1 MMESLRNFLSGPRL
15 IIVVLVCAL
24 PFVFLGTSSLTSVF
38 GGSFGTINGED
49 VTETDLQ
56 LASNTAV
63 QRFKSIY
70 GEEFDFDMLDDDLRI
85 ESIKQELIV
94 QKVLQSGARSL
105 GLINNN
111 TTDEAKKSIIR
122 NPQFQINGIFDE
134 NVYEAQVNSNGYT
147 KEGYIEL
154 MTNLLAS
161 ELYRSSLTG
170 LNFATDYEIFEL
182 TKLLEKSSDIEFT
195 KLSYSG
201 LKNEIVNTSDEL
213 IEFYDNNQIL
223 FFSNEERSFNYIV
236 LNQDSYKDDVVVPE
250 SYIEDAYEE
259 YLDNFSDSAQVR
271 FSHIMVEKS
280 NYETRDLAFDV
291 ISKAENLINSGAD
304 FSEVVS
310 DLSEDIITKDIG
322 GDLEYFDSEIFP
334 EEFGLA
340 IASLGLNETS
350 GVIELDETFH
360 ILKVT
365 ELNVQEP
372 LAESQIKDE
381 LINELVE
388 TESYALMNDDF
399 DILDEMIAEG
409 SSIEQIAE
417 YISKTLE
424 TSELYTQE
432 NYSFDLNSP
441 EIRNYLFSP
450 DSKLNTPYAIEL
462 DDMVIVMSLNNIIQ
476 PALMN
481 YEEVADKV
489 GELLAESK
497 AAEKLNLL
505 EMELNSIADSQDK
518 QSFIDA
524 YNFVTTDAFVDVKR
538 YSSLLPQEVL
548 SAVFNAKAGE
558 VLNVNA
564 QNGDKYFVDI
574 IAFKQPNESE
584 INEIIEEYKSFAEE
598 RSASKMSEVI
608 NEDVFESARVNL
620 NNLIF

>member
-1 MMESLRNFLSGPRL
+1 MESLRNFLSGPRL

-70 GEEFDFDMLDDDLRI
+70 GEEFDFDMLDDDLRM

-111 TTDEAKKSIIR
+111 TIDEAKKSIIR

-195 KLSYSG
+195 KLSYNG

-213 IEFYDNNQIL
+213 MEFYDSNQIL
-223 FFSNEERSFNYIV
+223 FFSSEERSFKYI
-236 LNQDSYKDDVVVPE
+236 LLSQDSYKDDVVVPE
-250 SYIEDAYEE
+250 SYIEDAYKE
-259 YLDNFSDSAQVR
+259 YLDNFSNSTQVR
-271 FSHIMVEKS
+271 FSHIMIEKS
-280 NYETRDLAFDV
+280 NYESRDLAFDV
-291 ISKAENLINSGAD
+291 ITKAENLINSGLD
-304 FSEVVS
+304 FSKVVS
-310 DLSEDIITKDIG
+310 DFSEDIITKDIG

-340 IASLGLNETS
+340 IANLGLNETS

-372 LAESQIKDE
+372 LAESQVKNE

-399 DILDEMIAEG
+399 DLIDEMIAEG

-424 TSELYTQE
+424 ESDLYTQE
-432 NYSFDLNSP
+432 NFSFNIKNS

-450 DSKLNTPYAIEL
+450 DSKMAAPYAIEL
-462 DDMVIVMSLNNIIQ
+462 DDMVIVMSLNNLIE
-476 PALMN
+476 PALMS

-497 AAEKLNLL
+497 ALEKLDLL
-505 EMELNSIADSQDK
+505 EEEFNSIADVQDK
-518 QSFIDA
+518 QSFIET
-524 YNFVTTDAFVDVKR
+524 YNFVTTDKFVDVKR

-558 VLNVNA
+558 VLKVNA

-574 IAFKQPNESE
+574 VAFKQPNESE

>member
-1 MMESLRNFLSGPRL
+1 MESLRNFLSGPRL

-70 GEEFDFDMLDDDLRI
+70 GEEFDFDMLDDDLRM

-111 TTDEAKKSIIR
+111 TVDEAKKSIIR

-195 KLSYSG
+195 KLSYNG

-213 IEFYDNNQIL
+213 MEFYDSNQIL
-223 FFSNEERSFNYIV
+223 FFSSEERSFKYI
-236 LNQDSYKDDVVVPE
+236 LLSQDSYKDDVVVPE
-250 SYIEDAYEE
+250 SYIEDAYKE
-259 YLDNFSDSAQVR
+259 YLDNFSNSAQVR
-271 FSHIMVEKS
+271 FSHIMIEKS
-280 NYETRDLAFDV
+280 NYESRDLAFDV
-291 ISKAENLINSGAD
+291 ITKAEDLINSGLD
-304 FSEVVS
+304 FSKVVS
-310 DLSEDIITKDIG
+310 DFSEDIITKDIG

-340 IASLGLNETS
+340 IANLGLNETS

-372 LAESQIKDE
+372 LAESQVKNE

-399 DILDEMIAEG
+399 DLIDEMIAEG

-424 TSELYTQE
+424 ESDLYTQE
-432 NYSFDLNSP
+432 NFSFNIKNS

-450 DSKLNTPYAIEL
+450 DSKMAAPYAIEL
-462 DDMVIVMSLNNIIQ
+462 DDMVIVMSLNNLIE
-476 PALMN
+476 PALMS

-497 AAEKLNLL
+497 ALEKLDLL
-505 EMELNSIADSQDK
+505 EEEFNSIADVQDK
-518 QSFIDA
+518 QSFIET
-524 YNFVTTDAFVDVKR
+524 YNFVTTDKFVDVKR

-548 SAVFNAKAGE
+548 SAVFNTKAGE
-558 VLNVNA
+558 VLKVNA

-574 IAFKQPNESE
+574 VAFKQPNESE

>member
-1 MMESLRNFLSGPRL
+1 MESLRNFLSGPRL

-70 GEEFDFDMLDDDLRI
+70 GEEFDFDMLDDDLRM

-111 TTDEAKKSIIR
+111 TVDEAKKSIIR

-195 KLSYSG
+195 KLSYNG

-213 IEFYDNNQIL
+213 MEFYDSNQIL
-223 FFSNEERSFNYIV
+223 FFSSEERSFKYI
-236 LNQDSYKDDVVVPE
+236 LLSQDSYKDDVVVPE
-250 SYIEDAYEE
+250 SYIEDAYKE
-259 YLDNFSDSAQVR
+259 YLDNFSNSTQVR
-271 FSHIMVEKS
+271 FSHIMIEKS
-280 NYETRDLAFDV
+280 NYESRDLAFDV
-291 ISKAENLINSGAD
+291 ITKAENLINSGLD
-304 FSEVVS
+304 FSKVVS
-310 DLSEDIITKDIG
+310 DFSEDIITKDIG

-340 IASLGLNETS
+340 IANLGLNETS

-365 ELNVQEP
+365 ELNVLEP
-372 LAESQIKDE
+372 LAESQVKNE

-399 DILDEMIAEG
+399 DLIDEMIAEG

-424 TSELYTQE
+424 ESDLYTQE
-432 NYSFDLNSP
+432 NFSFNIKNS

-450 DSKLNTPYAIEL
+450 DSKMAAPYAIEL
-462 DDMVIVMSLNNIIQ
+462 DDMVIVMSLNNLIE
-476 PALMN
+476 PALMS

-497 AAEKLNLL
+497 ALEKLDLL
-505 EMELNSIADSQDK
+505 EEEFNSIADVQDK
-518 QSFIDA
+518 QSFIET
-524 YNFVTTDAFVDVKR
+524 YNFVTTDTFVDVKR

-558 VLNVNA
+558 VLKVNA

-574 IAFKQPNESE
+574 VAFKQPNESE

>member
-1 MMESLRNFLSGPRL
+1 MESLRNFLSGPRL

-70 GEEFDFDMLDDDLRI
+70 GEEFDFDMLDDDLRM

-111 TTDEAKKSIIR
+111 TVDEAKKSIIR

-195 KLSYSG
+195 KLSYNG

-213 IEFYDNNQIL
+213 MEFYDNNQIL
-223 FFSNEERSFNYIV
+223 FFSSEERSFKYI
-236 LNQDSYKDDVVVPE
+236 LLSQDLYKDDVVVPE
-250 SYIEDAYEE
+250 SYIEDAYKE
-259 YLDNFSDSAQVR
+259 YLDNFSNSAQVR
-271 FSHIMVEKS
+271 FSHIMIEKS
-280 NYETRDLAFDV
+280 NYESRDLAFDV
-291 ISKAENLINSGAD
+291 ITKAEDLINSGLD
-304 FSEVVS
+304 FSKVVS
-310 DLSEDIITKDIG
+310 DFSEDIITKDIG

-340 IASLGLNETS
+340 IANLGLNETS

-372 LAESQIKDE
+372 LAESQVKNE

-399 DILDEMIAEG
+399 DLIDEMIAEG

-424 TSELYTQE
+424 ESDLYTQE
-432 NYSFDLNSP
+432 NFSFDIKNS

-450 DSKLNTPYAIEL
+450 DSKMAAPYAIEL
-462 DDMVIVMSLNNIIQ
+462 DDMVIVMSLNNLIE
-476 PALMN
+476 PALMS
-481 YEEVADKV
+481 YQEVADKV

-497 AAEKLNLL
+497 AVDKLDLL
-505 EMELNSIADSQDK
+505 EEEFNSIADVQDK
-518 QSFIDA
+518 QSFIET
-524 YNFVTTDAFVDVKR
+524 YNFVTTDTFVDVKR

-558 VLNVNA
+558 VLKVNA

-574 IAFKQPNESE
+574 VAFKQPNESE
-584 INEIIEEYKSFAEE
+584 INEIIEEYKSFAQE

>member
-70 GEEFDFDMLDDDLRI
+70 GEEFDFDMLDDDLRM

-154 MTNLLAS
+154 TTNLLAS

-170 LNFATDYEIFEL
+170 LNFATDYEVFEL

-213 IEFYDNNQIL
+213 IEFYNNNQIL

-250 SYIEDAYEE
+250 SYIEDAYKE
-259 YLDNFSDSAQVR
+259 YLENFSDSAQVR

-291 ISKAENLINSGAD
+291 INKAEDLINSGAD
-304 FSEVVS
+304 FSEIVS

-350 GVIELDETFH
+350 DVIELDETFH

-399 DILDEMIAEG
+399 DILDDMIAEG

-424 TSELYTQE
+424 ESELYTQE
-432 NYSFDLNSP
+432 NYSFDINNS

-450 DSKLNTPYAIEL
+450 DSKLNVPYAIEL
-462 DDMVIVMSLNNIIQ
+462 DDMVIVMSLNNLIE
-476 PALMN
+476 PALMK
-481 YEEVADKV
+481 YEEVADNV

-505 EMELNSIADSQDK
+505 EEELNSIADAKDK
-518 QSFIDA
+518 QSFIEA
-524 YNFVTTDAFVDVKR
+524 YNFVTTDTFVDVKR

-548 SAVFNAKAGE
+548 SAVFNSKAGE
-558 VLNVNA
+558 VLKINA

-574 IAFKQPNESE
+574 FAFKQPNESE

>member
-1 MMESLRNFLSGPRL
+1 MESLRNFLSGPRL

-70 GEEFDFDMLDDDLRI
+70 GEEFDFDMLDDDLRM

-111 TTDEAKKSIIR
+111 TVDEAKKSIIR

-195 KLSYSG
+195 KLSYNG

-213 IEFYDNNQIL
+213 MEFYDSNQIL
-223 FFSNEERSFNYIV
+223 FFSSEERSFKYI
-236 LNQDSYKDDVVVPE
+236 LLSQDSYKDDVVVPE
-250 SYIEDAYEE
+250 SYIEDAYNE
-259 YLDNFSDSAQVR
+259 YLDNFSNSTQVR
-271 FSHIMVEKS
+271 FSHIMIEKS
-280 NYETRDLAFDV
+280 NYESRDLAFDV
-291 ISKAENLINSGAD
+291 ITKAENLINSGLD
-304 FSEVVS
+304 FSKVVS
-310 DLSEDIITKDIG
+310 DFSEDIITKDIG

-340 IASLGLNETS
+340 IANLGLNETS

-372 LAESQIKDE
+372 LAESQVKNE

-399 DILDEMIAEG
+399 DLIDEMIAEG

-424 TSELYTQE
+424 ESDLYTQE
-432 NYSFDLNSP
+432 NFSFNIKNS

-450 DSKLNTPYAIEL
+450 DSKMAAPYAIEL
-462 DDMVIVMSLNNIIQ
+462 DDMVIVMSLNNLIE
-476 PALMN
+476 PALMS

-497 AAEKLNLL
+497 ALEKLDLL
-505 EMELNSIADSQDK
+505 EEEFNSIADVQDK
-518 QSFIDA
+518 QSFIET
-524 YNFVTTDAFVDVKR
+524 YNFVTTDIFVDVKR

-558 VLNVNA
+558 VLKVNA

-574 IAFKQPNESE
+574 VAFKQPNESE

>member
-1 MMESLRNFLSGPRL
+1 MESLRNFLSGPRL

-70 GEEFDFDMLDDDLRI
+70 GEEFDFDMLDDDLRM

-170 LNFATDYEIFEL
+170 LNFATDYEVFEL

-213 IEFYDNNQIL
+213 IEFYNNNQIL

-250 SYIEDAYEE
+250 SYIEDAYKE
-259 YLDNFSDSAQVR
+259 YLENFSDSAQVR
-271 FSHIMVEKS
+271 FSHIMIEKS

-291 ISKAENLINSGAD
+291 IIKAEDLINSGVD

-310 DLSEDIITKDIG
+310 GLSEDIITKDIG

-350 GVIELDETFH
+350 DVIELDETFH

-424 TSELYTQE
+424 ESGLYTQE
-432 NYSFDLNSP
+432 NYSFDINNS

-450 DSKLNTPYAIEL
+450 DSKLDTPYAIEM
-462 DDMVIVMSLNNIIQ
+462 DDMVIVMSLNNVIE

-481 YEEVADKV
+481 YEEVADNV

-505 EMELNSIADSQDK
+505 EEELNSIADAQDK
-518 QSFIDA
+518 KSFIEA
-524 YNFVTTDAFVDVKR
+524 YNFVTTDTFVDVKR

-558 VLNVNA
+558 VLKINA
-564 QNGDKYFVDI
+564 QNGDKYFVNI
-574 IAFKQPNESE
+574 FAFKKPSESE
-584 INEIIEEYKSFAEE
+584 INNIIEEYKSFAEE
-598 RSASKMSEVI
+598 RSASKMSELI

>member
-1 MMESLRNFLSGPRL
+1 MESLRNFLSGPRL

-70 GEEFDFDMLDDDLRI
+70 GEEFDFDMLDDDLRM

-111 TTDEAKKSIIR
+111 TVDEAKKSIIR

-195 KLSYSG
+195 KLSYNG

-213 IEFYDNNQIL
+213 MEFYDSNQIL
-223 FFSNEERSFNYIV
+223 FFSSEERSFKYI
-236 LNQDSYKDDVVVPE
+236 LLSQDSYKDDVVVPE
-250 SYIEDAYEE
+250 SYIEDAYKE
-259 YLDNFSDSAQVR
+259 YLDNFSNSAQVR
-271 FSHIMVEKS
+271 FSHIMIEKS
-280 NYETRDLAFDV
+280 NYESRDLAFDV
-291 ISKAENLINSGAD
+291 ITKAEDLINSGLD
-304 FSEVVS
+304 FSKVVS
-310 DLSEDIITKDIG
+310 DFSEDIITKDIG

-340 IASLGLNETS
+340 IANLGLNETS

-372 LAESQIKDE
+372 LAESQVKNE

-399 DILDEMIAEG
+399 DLIDEMIAEG

-424 TSELYTQE
+424 ESDLYTQE
-432 NYSFDLNSP
+432 NFSFNIKNS

-450 DSKLNTPYAIEL
+450 DSKMAAPYAIEL
-462 DDMVIVMSLNNIIQ
+462 DDMVIVMSLNNLIE
-476 PALMN
+476 PALMS

-497 AAEKLNLL
+497 ALEKLDLL
-505 EMELNSIADSQDK
+505 EEEFNSIADVQDK
-518 QSFIDA
+518 QSFIET
-524 YNFVTTDAFVDVKR
+524 YNFVTTDKFVDVKR

-558 VLNVNA
+558 VLKVNA

-574 IAFKQPNESE
+574 VAFKQPNESE

>member
-1 MMESLRNFLSGPRL
+1 MESLRNFLTGPRL
-15 IIVVLVCAL
+15 IIVVLVCAV

-250 SYIEDAYEE
+250 SYIADAYKE
-259 YLDNFSDSAQVR
+259 YLDNFSNSAQVR
-271 FSHIMVEKS
+271 FSHIMIEKS

-291 ISKAENLINSGAD
+291 ITKAEDLINSGVD
-304 FSEVVS
+304 FSEVAS

-417 YISKTLE
+417 YISKNLE

-432 NYSFDLNSP
+432 NYSFDLNNS

-450 DSKLNTPYAIEL
+450 DSKLDVPYAIEL
-462 DDMVIVMSLNNIIQ
+462 DDMVIVMSLNNVIV

-481 YEEVADKV
+481 YEEVADNV

-505 EMELNSIADSQDK
+505 EEEFNSIEDSQDK
-518 QSFIDA
+518 QSFIEA

-558 VLNVNA
+558 VLKINA

-574 IAFKQPNESE
+574 VAFKQPNESE

>member
-1 MMESLRNFLSGPRL
+1 M
-15 IIVVLVCAL
+15 
-24 PFVFLGTSSLTSVF
+24 
-38 GGSFGTINGED
+38 GTINGED
-49 VTETDLQ
+49 VSETDLQ

-70 GEEFDFDMLDDDLRI
+70 GEEFDFDMLDDDLRM

-236 LNQDSYKDDVVVPE
+236 LSQDSYKDDVVVPE
-250 SYIEDAYEE
+250 SYIEDAYKE
-259 YLDNFSDSAQVR
+259 YLDNFSNSAQVR
-271 FSHIMVEKS
+271 FSHIMIEKS

-291 ISKAENLINSGAD
+291 ITKAEDLINSGVD

-350 GVIELDETFH
+350 DVIELDETFH

-424 TSELYTQE
+424 ESELYTQE
-432 NYSFDLNSP
+432 NYSFDINNS

-450 DSKLNTPYAIEL
+450 DSKLNVPYAIEL
-462 DDMVIVMSLNNIIQ
+462 DDMVIVMSLNNLIE

-481 YEEVADKV
+481 YEEVADNV

-497 AAEKLNLL
+497 ALEKLNLL
-505 EMELNSIADSQDK
+505 EEELNSIADTQDK
-518 QSFIDA
+518 QSFIEA
-524 YNFVTTDAFVDVKR
+524 YNFVTTDTFVDVKR

-558 VLNVNA
+558 VLKVNA

-574 IAFKQPNESE
+574 IDFKQPNESE

>member
-1 MMESLRNFLSGPRL
+1 MESLRNFLSGPRL

-70 GEEFDFDMLDDDLRI
+70 GEEFDFDMLDDDLRM

-111 TTDEAKKSIIR
+111 TVDEAKKSIIR

-195 KLSYSG
+195 KLSYNG

-213 IEFYDNNQIL
+213 MEFYDNNQIL
-223 FFSNEERSFNYIV
+223 FFSSEERSFKYI
-236 LNQDSYKDDVVVPE
+236 LLSQDSYKDDVVVPE
-250 SYIEDAYEE
+250 SYIEDAYKE
-259 YLDNFSDSAQVR
+259 YLDNFSNSTQVR
-271 FSHIMVEKS
+271 FSHIMIEKN
-280 NYETRDLAFDV
+280 NYESRDIAFDV
-291 ISKAENLINSGAD
+291 ITKAEELINSGLD
-304 FSEVVS
+304 FSKVVS
-310 DLSEDIITKDIG
+310 DFSEDIITKDIG

-340 IASLGLNETS
+340 IANLGLNETS

-372 LAESQIKDE
+372 LAESQVKNE

-399 DILDEMIAEG
+399 DLIDEMIAEG

-424 TSELYTQE
+424 ESDLYTQE
-432 NYSFDLNSP
+432 NFSFDIKNS

-450 DSKLNTPYAIEL
+450 DSKMAAPYAIES
-462 DDMVIVMSLNNIIQ
+462 DDMVIVMSLNNLIE
-476 PALMN
+476 PALMS
-481 YEEVADKV
+481 YKEVADKV

-497 AAEKLNLL
+497 AVEKLDLL
-505 EMELNSIADSQDK
+505 EEEFNSIADVQDK
-518 QSFIDA
+518 QSFIET
-524 YNFVTTDAFVDVKR
+524 YNFVTTDTFVDVKR

-558 VLNVNA
+558 VLKVNA

-574 IAFKQPNESE
+574 VAFKQPNESE

>member
-1 MMESLRNFLSGPRL
+1 MESLRNFLSGPRL

-70 GEEFDFDMLDDDLRI
+70 GEEFDFDMLDDDLRM

-236 LNQDSYKDDVVVPE
+236 LSQDSYKDDVVVPE

-259 YLDNFSDSAQVR
+259 YLDNFSNSTQVR
-271 FSHIMVEKS
+271 FSHIMVEKG
-280 NYETRDLAFDV
+280 NYETRDLAFEV
-291 ISKAENLINSGAD
+291 IIKAEDLINSGID

-350 GVIELDETFH
+350 DIIELDETFH

-372 LAESQIKDE
+372 LSEAQIKDE

-424 TSELYTQE
+424 ESELYTQE
-432 NYSFDLNSP
+432 NYSFDINNS

-450 DSKLNTPYAIEL
+450 DTKMNVPYAIEL
-462 DDMVIVMSLNNIIQ
+462 DDMVIVMSLNNLIE

-481 YEEVADKV
+481 YEKVADNV

-505 EMELNSIADSQDK
+505 EEELNSIADAQDK
-518 QSFIDA
+518 QSFIEA
-524 YNFVTTDAFVDVKR
+524 YNFVTTDTFVDVKR

-558 VLNVNA
+558 VLKINA

-574 IAFKQPNESE
+574 IAFKQPNESQ

>member
-1 MMESLRNFLSGPRL
+1 MESLRNFLTGPRL
-15 IIVVLVCAL
+15 IIVVLVCAI

-195 KLSYSG
+195 KLSYSL

-236 LNQDSYKDDVVVPE
+236 LSQDSYKDDVVVPE
-250 SYIEDAYEE
+250 SYIANAYKE
-259 YLDNFSDSAQVR
+259 YLDNFSNSAQVR
-271 FSHIMVEKS
+271 FSHIMIEKS
-280 NYETRDLAFDV
+280 NYESRDLAYDV
-291 ISKAENLINSGAD
+291 ITKAENLINSGAD
-304 FSEVVS
+304 FSEVAS

-322 GDLEYFDSEIFP
+322 GDLEYFDREIFP

-340 IASLGLNETS
+340 IASLGMNETS

-381 LINELVE
+381 LINELIE

-417 YISKTLE
+417 YISKNLE

-450 DSKLNTPYAIEL
+450 DSKLDVPYAIEL
-462 DDMVIVMSLNNIIQ
+462 DDMVIVMSLNNVIV

-481 YEEVADKV
+481 YEEVADNV

-505 EMELNSIADSQDK
+505 EEEFNSIEDSQDK
-518 QSFIDA
+518 QSFIEA

-558 VLNVNA
+558 ILKINA

-574 IAFKQPNESE
+574 VAFKQPNESE

>member
-1 MMESLRNFLSGPRL
+1 MESLRNFLSGPRL

-70 GEEFDFDMLDDDLRI
+70 GEEFDFDMLDDDLRM

-111 TTDEAKKSIIR
+111 TVDEAKKSIIR

-195 KLSYSG
+195 KLSYNG

-213 IEFYDNNQIL
+213 MEFYDSNQIL
-223 FFSNEERSFNYIV
+223 FFSSEERSFKYI
-236 LNQDSYKDDVVVPE
+236 LLSQDSYKDDVVVPE
-250 SYIEDAYEE
+250 SYIEDAYKE
-259 YLDNFSDSAQVR
+259 YLDNFSNSTQVR
-271 FSHIMVEKS
+271 FSHIMIEKS
-280 NYETRDLAFDV
+280 NYESRDLAFDV
-291 ISKAENLINSGAD
+291 ITKAENLINSGLD
-304 FSEVVS
+304 FSKVVS
-310 DLSEDIITKDIG
+310 DFSEDIITKDIG

-340 IASLGLNETS
+340 IANLGLNETS

-372 LAESQIKDE
+372 LAESQVKNE

-399 DILDEMIAEG
+399 DLIDEMIAEG

-424 TSELYTQE
+424 ESDLYTQE
-432 NYSFDLNSP
+432 NFSFNIKNS

-450 DSKLNTPYAIEL
+450 DSKMAAPYAIEL
-462 DDMVIVMSLNNIIQ
+462 DDMVIVMSLNNLIE
-476 PALMN
+476 PALMS

-497 AAEKLNLL
+497 ALEKLDLL
-505 EMELNSIADSQDK
+505 EEEFNSIADVQDK
-518 QSFIDA
+518 QGFVET
-524 YNFVTTDAFVDVKR
+524 YNFVTTDKFVDVKR

-558 VLNVNA
+558 VLKVNA

-574 IAFKQPNESE
+574 VAFKQPNESE

>member
-1 MMESLRNFLSGPRL
+1 MESLRNFLSGPRL

-70 GEEFDFDMLDDDLRI
+70 GEEFDFDMLDEDLRM

-195 KLSYSG
+195 KISYSG

-213 IEFYDNNQIL
+213 IEYYDNNQIL

-236 LNQDSYKDDVVVPE
+236 LSQDSYKEDVVVPE
-250 SYIEDAYEE
+250 SYIEDAYKE
-259 YLDNFSDSAQVR
+259 YLDNFSNSAQVR

-291 ISKAENLINSGAD
+291 ITKAEDLINSGVD

-334 EEFGLA
+334 EEFALA
-340 IASLGLNETS
+340 IASLDLNETS

-424 TSELYTQE
+424 ESEMYTQE
-432 NYSFDLNSP
+432 NYSFDINNS

-450 DSKLNTPYAIEL
+450 DSKMDVPYAIEL
-462 DDMVIVMSLNNIIQ
+462 DDMVIVMSLNNVIE

-481 YEEVADKV
+481 YEEVADNV

-497 AAEKLNLL
+497 AAEKINLL
-505 EMELNSIADSQDK
+505 EEELNSIADAQDK
-518 QSFIDA
+518 KSFVEA
-524 YNFVTTDAFVDVKR
+524 YNFVTTDTFIDVKR

-558 VLNVNA
+558 VLKINS

-574 IAFKQPNESE
+574 VAFKQPNETE

>member
-1 MMESLRNFLSGPRL
+1 MESLRNFLSGPRL

-70 GEEFDFDMLDDDLRI
+70 GEEFDFDMLDDDLRM

-195 KLSYSG
+195 KISYSG

-213 IEFYDNNQIL
+213 IEYYDNNQIL

-236 LNQDSYKDDVVVPE
+236 LSQDSYREDVVVPE
-250 SYIEDAYEE
+250 SYIEDAYKE
-259 YLDNFSDSAQVR
+259 YLDNFSNSAQVR

-291 ISKAENLINSGAD
+291 ITKAEDLIKSGVD

-340 IASLGLNETS
+340 IASLNLNETS

-424 TSELYTQE
+424 ESETYTQE
-432 NYSFDLNSP
+432 NYSFDINNS

-450 DSKLNTPYAIEL
+450 DSKMDVPYAIEL
-462 DDMVIVMSLNNIIQ
+462 DDMVIVMSLNNVIE

-481 YEEVADKV
+481 YEDVADNV

-505 EMELNSIADSQDK
+505 EEELNSIADTQDK
-518 QSFIDA
+518 QSFIEA
-524 YNFVTTDAFVDVKR
+524 YNFVTTDTFVDVKR

-558 VLNVNA
+558 VLKINA

-574 IAFKQPNESE
+574 VAFKQPNETE

>member
-1 MMESLRNFLSGPRL
+1 MESLRNFLSGPRL

-70 GEEFDFDMLDDDLRI
+70 GEEFDFDMLDDDLRM

-111 TTDEAKKSIIR
+111 TVDEAKKSIIR

-170 LNFATDYEIFEL
+170 LNFATDYETFEL

-195 KLSYSG
+195 KLSYNG

-213 IEFYDNNQIL
+213 MEFYDNNQIL
-223 FFSNEERSFNYIV
+223 FFSSEERSFKYI
-236 LNQDSYKDDVVVPE
+236 LLSQDSYKDDVVVPE
-250 SYIEDAYEE
+250 SYIEDAYKE
-259 YLDNFSDSAQVR
+259 YLDNFSNSAQVR
-271 FSHIMVEKS
+271 FSHIMIEKS
-280 NYETRDLAFDV
+280 NYESRDLAFDV
-291 ISKAENLINSGAD
+291 ITKAEDLINSGLD
-304 FSEVVS
+304 FSKVVS
-310 DLSEDIITKDIG
+310 DFSEDIITKDIG

-340 IASLGLNETS
+340 IANLGLNETS

-372 LAESQIKDE
+372 LAESQVKNE

-399 DILDEMIAEG
+399 DLIDEMIAEG

-424 TSELYTQE
+424 ESDLYTQE
-432 NYSFDLNSP
+432 NFSFDIKNS

-450 DSKLNTPYAIEL
+450 DSKMAAPYAIES
-462 DDMVIVMSLNNIIQ
+462 DDMVIVMSLNNLIE
-476 PALMN
+476 PALMS
-481 YEEVADKV
+481 YKEVADKV

-497 AAEKLNLL
+497 ALEKLDLL
-505 EMELNSIADSQDK
+505 EEEFNSIADVQDK
-518 QSFIDA
+518 QSFIET
-524 YNFVTTDAFVDVKR
+524 YNFVTTDKFVDVKR

-558 VLNVNA
+558 VLKVNA

-574 IAFKQPNESE
+574 VAFKQPNESE

>member
-1 MMESLRNFLSGPRL
+1 MESLRNFLSGPRL

-70 GEEFDFDMLDDDLRI
+70 GEEFDFDMLDDDLRM

-170 LNFATDYEIFEL
+170 LNFATDYEVFEL

-213 IEFYDNNQIL
+213 IEFYNNNQIL

-236 LNQDSYKDDVVVPE
+236 LSQDSYKDDVVVPE

-271 FSHIMVEKS
+271 FSHIMIEKS
-280 NYETRDLAFDV
+280 NYETRDLAFEV
-291 ISKAENLINSGAD
+291 IIKAEDLINSGVD

-334 EEFGLA
+334 EEFGSA

-350 GVIELDETFH
+350 NVIELDETFH

-372 LAESQIKDE
+372 LSESQIKDE
-381 LINELVE
+381 LIDELVE

-399 DILDEMIAEG
+399 DILDEMITEG

-424 TSELYTQE
+424 ESELYTQE
-432 NYSFDLNSP
+432 NYSFDINNS

-450 DSKLNTPYAIEL
+450 DSKLNVPYAIEM
-462 DDMVIVMSLNNIIQ
+462 DDMVIVMSLNNVIE

-481 YEEVADKV
+481 YEEVADNV

-497 AAEKLNLL
+497 AVEKINLL
-505 EMELNSIADSQDK
+505 EEELNSISDAQDK
-518 QSFIDA
+518 KSFIEA
-524 YNFVTTDAFVDVKR
+524 YNFVTTDTFVDVKR

-558 VLNVNA
+558 VLKINA

-574 IAFKQPNESE
+574 FAFKQPNESE

>member
-1 MMESLRNFLSGPRL
+1 
-15 IIVVLVCAL
+15 
-24 PFVFLGTSSLTSVF
+24 
-38 GGSFGTINGED
+38 
-49 VTETDLQ
+49 
-56 LASNTAV
+56 
-63 QRFKSIY
+63 
-70 GEEFDFDMLDDDLRI
+70 
-85 ESIKQELIV
+85 
-94 QKVLQSGARSL
+94 
-105 GLINNN
+105 
-111 TTDEAKKSIIR
+111 
-122 NPQFQINGIFDE
+122 
-134 NVYEAQVNSNGYT
+134 
-147 KEGYIEL
+147 

-170 LNFATDYEIFEL
+170 LNFATDYEVFEL

-213 IEFYDNNQIL
+213 IEFYNNNQIL

-250 SYIEDAYEE
+250 SYIEDAYKE
-259 YLDNFSDSAQVR
+259 YLENFSDSAQVR

-291 ISKAENLINSGAD
+291 INKADDLINSGVD

-310 DLSEDIITKDIG
+310 DLSEDIITKDVG

-340 IASLGLNETS
+340 IASLDLNETS
-350 GVIELDETFH
+350 DVIELDEAFH

-399 DILDEMIAEG
+399 DILDEMITEG

-417 YISKTLE
+417 YLSKTLE
-424 TSELYTQE
+424 ESELYTQE
-432 NYSFDLNSP
+432 NYSFDINNS

-450 DSKLNTPYAIEL
+450 DSKLNVPYAIEL
-462 DDMVIVMSLNNIIQ
+462 DDMVIVMSLNNLIE
-476 PALMN
+476 PTLMN
-481 YEEVADKV
+481 YEEVADNV

-505 EMELNSIADSQDK
+505 EEELNSIADAKDK
-518 QSFIDA
+518 QSFIEA
-524 YNFVTTDAFVDVKR
+524 YNFVTTDTFVDVKR

-558 VLNVNA
+558 VLKINA

-574 IAFKQPNESE
+574 VAFKQPNESE
-584 INEIIEEYKSFAEE
+584 INEIIEDYKSFAEE

>member
-1 MMESLRNFLSGPRL
+1 MESLRNFLTGPRL
-15 IIVVLVCAL
+15 IIVVLVCAV

-236 LNQDSYKDDVVVPE
+236 LSQDSYKNDVVVPE
-250 SYIEDAYEE
+250 SYIADAYKE
-259 YLDNFSDSAQVR
+259 YLDNFSNSAQVR
-271 FSHIMVEKS
+271 FSHIMVEKN

-291 ISKAENLINSGAD
+291 ITKAEDLINSGVD
-304 FSEVVS
+304 FSEVAS

-340 IASLGLNETS
+340 IASLGTNETS
-350 GVIELDETFH
+350 SVIELDETFH
-360 ILKVT
+360 IIKVT

-399 DILDEMIAEG
+399 DIVDEMIAEG

-417 YISKTLE
+417 YISKNLK

-432 NYSFDLNSP
+432 NYSFDLNNP

-450 DSKLNTPYAIEL
+450 DSKLDAPYAIEL
-462 DDMVIVMSLNNIIQ
+462 DDMVIVMSLNNVIV

-481 YEEVADKV
+481 YEEVADNV

-497 AAEKLNLL
+497 AVEKLNLL
-505 EMELNSIADSQDK
+505 EEEFNSIEDSQDK
-518 QSFIDA
+518 QSFIEA
-524 YNFVTTDAFVDVKR
+524 YNFVTTDTFVDVKR

-558 VLNVNA
+558 LLKINA

-574 IAFKQPNESE
+574 VAFKQPNESE

>member
-1 MMESLRNFLSGPRL
+1 MESLRNFLSGPRL

-70 GEEFDFDMLDDDLRI
+70 GEEFDFDMLDDDLRM

-111 TTDEAKKSIIR
+111 TVDEAKKSIIR

-154 MTNLLAS
+154 MTTLLAS

-195 KLSYSG
+195 KLSYNG

-213 IEFYDNNQIL
+213 MEFYDNNQIL
-223 FFSNEERSFNYIV
+223 FFSSEERSFKYI
-236 LNQDSYKDDVVVPE
+236 LLSQDSYKDDVVVPE
-250 SYIEDAYEE
+250 SYIEDAYKE
-259 YLDNFSDSAQVR
+259 YLDNFSNSTQVR
-271 FSHIMVEKS
+271 FSHIMIEKS
-280 NYETRDLAFDV
+280 NYESRDIAFDV
-291 ISKAENLINSGAD
+291 ITKAEELINSGLD
-304 FSEVVS
+304 FSKVVS
-310 DLSEDIITKDIG
+310 DFSEDIITKDIG

-340 IASLGLNETS
+340 IANLGLNETS

-372 LAESQIKDE
+372 LAESQVKNE

-399 DILDEMIAEG
+399 DLIDEMIAEG

-424 TSELYTQE
+424 ESDLYTQE
-432 NYSFDLNSP
+432 NFSFDIKNS

-450 DSKLNTPYAIEL
+450 DSKMAAPYAIES
-462 DDMVIVMSLNNIIQ
+462 DDMVIVMSLNNLIE
-476 PALMN
+476 PALMS
-481 YEEVADKV
+481 YKEVADKV

-497 AAEKLNLL
+497 TLEKLDLL
-505 EMELNSIADSQDK
+505 EEEFNSIADVQDK
-518 QSFIDA
+518 QSFIET
-524 YNFVTTDAFVDVKR
+524 YNFVTTDTFVDVKR

-558 VLNVNA
+558 VLKVNA

-574 IAFKQPNESE
+574 VAFKQPNESE

>member
-1 MMESLRNFLSGPRL
+1 MESLRNFLSGPRL

-70 GEEFDFDMLDDDLRI
+70 GEEFDFDMLDDDLRM

-170 LNFATDYEIFEL
+170 LNFATDYEVFEL

-213 IEFYDNNQIL
+213 IEFYNNNQIL
-223 FFSNEERSFNYIV
+223 FFSNEERSFNYIL

-259 YLDNFSDSAQVR
+259 YLENFSDSAQIR

-291 ISKAENLINSGAD
+291 INKADDLINSGVD

-310 DLSEDIITKDIG
+310 DLSEDIITKDVG

-340 IASLGLNETS
+340 IASLSLNETS
-350 GVIELDETFH
+350 DVIELDETFH

-399 DILDEMIAEG
+399 DIIDEMIAEG

-424 TSELYTQE
+424 ESELYTQE
-432 NYSFDLNSP
+432 NYSFDINNS

-450 DSKLNTPYAIEL
+450 DSKLNVPYAIEL
-462 DDMVIVMSLNNIIQ
+462 DDMVIVMSLNNLIE
-476 PALMN
+476 PTLMN
-481 YEEVADKV
+481 YEEVADNV

-505 EMELNSIADSQDK
+505 EDELNSIADAKDK
-518 QSFIDA
+518 QSFIEA
-524 YNFVTTDAFVDVKR
+524 YNFVTTDTFVDVKR

-558 VLNVNA
+558 ALKINA

-574 IAFKQPNESE
+574 VAFKQPNESE
-584 INEIIEEYKSFAEE
+584 INEIIEDYKSFAEE

>member
-1 MMESLRNFLSGPRL
+1 MESLRNFLSGPRL

-70 GEEFDFDMLDDDLRI
+70 GEEFDFDMLDDDLRM

-111 TTDEAKKSIIR
+111 TVDEAKKSIIR

-195 KLSYSG
+195 KLSYNG

-213 IEFYDNNQIL
+213 MEFYDNNQIL
-223 FFSNEERSFNYIV
+223 FFSSEERSFKYI
-236 LNQDSYKDDVVVPE
+236 LLSQDSYKDDVVVPE
-250 SYIEDAYEE
+250 SYIEDAYKE
-259 YLDNFSDSAQVR
+259 YLDNFSNSTQVR
-271 FSHIMVEKS
+271 FSHIMIEKS
-280 NYETRDLAFDV
+280 NYESRDLAFDV
-291 ISKAENLINSGAD
+291 ITKAENLINSGLD
-304 FSEVVS
+304 FSKVVS
-310 DLSEDIITKDIG
+310 DFSEDIITKDIG

-340 IASLGLNETS
+340 IANLGLNETS

-372 LAESQIKDE
+372 LAESQVKNE

-399 DILDEMIAEG
+399 DIIDEMIAEG

-424 TSELYTQE
+424 ESELYTQE
-432 NYSFDLNSP
+432 NYSFDIKNS

-450 DSKLNTPYAIEL
+450 DSKMAAPYAIEL
-462 DDMVIVMSLNNIIQ
+462 DDMVIVMSLNNLIE
-476 PALMN
+476 PALMS

-497 AAEKLNLL
+497 ALEKLDLL
-505 EMELNSIADSQDK
+505 EEEFNSIADVQDK
-518 QSFIDA
+518 QSFIET
-524 YNFVTTDAFVDVKR
+524 YNFVTTDKFVDVKR

-558 VLNVNA
+558 VLKVNA

-574 IAFKQPNESE
+574 VAFKQPNESE

>member
-1 MMESLRNFLSGPRL
+1 MESLRNFLSGPRL

-70 GEEFDFDMLDDDLRI
+70 GEEFDFDMLDDDVRM

-111 TTDEAKKSIIR
+111 TVDEAKKSIIR

-195 KLSYSG
+195 KLSYNG

-213 IEFYDNNQIL
+213 MEFYDSNQIL
-223 FFSNEERSFNYIV
+223 FFSSEERSFKYI
-236 LNQDSYKDDVVVPE
+236 LLSQDSYKDDVVVPE
-250 SYIEDAYEE
+250 SYIEDAYNE
-259 YLDNFSDSAQVR
+259 YLDNFSNSTQVR
-271 FSHIMVEKS
+271 FSHIMIEKS
-280 NYETRDLAFDV
+280 NYESRDLAFDV
-291 ISKAENLINSGAD
+291 ITKAENLINSGLD
-304 FSEVVS
+304 FSKVVS
-310 DLSEDIITKDIG
+310 DFSEDIITKDIG

-340 IASLGLNETS
+340 IANLGLNETS

-372 LAESQIKDE
+372 LAESQVKNE

-399 DILDEMIAEG
+399 DLIDEMIAEG

-424 TSELYTQE
+424 ESDLYTQE
-432 NYSFDLNSP
+432 NFSFNIKNS

-450 DSKLNTPYAIEL
+450 DSKMAAPYAIEL
-462 DDMVIVMSLNNIIQ
+462 DDMVIVMSLNNLIE
-476 PALMN
+476 PALMS

-497 AAEKLNLL
+497 ALEKLDLL
-505 EMELNSIADSQDK
+505 EEEFNSIADVQDK
-518 QSFIDA
+518 QSFIET
-524 YNFVTTDAFVDVKR
+524 YNFVTTDKFVDVKR

-558 VLNVNA
+558 VLKVDA

-574 IAFKQPNESE
+574 VAFKQPNESE

>member
-1 MMESLRNFLSGPRL
+1 MESLRNFLSGPRL

-70 GEEFDFDMLDDDLRI
+70 GEEFDFDMLDDDVRM

-111 TTDEAKKSIIR
+111 TVDEAKKSIIR

-195 KLSYSG
+195 KLSYNG

-213 IEFYDNNQIL
+213 MEFYDNNQIL
-223 FFSNEERSFNYIV
+223 FFSSEERSFKYI
-236 LNQDSYKDDVVVPE
+236 LLSQDSYKDDVVVPE
-250 SYIEDAYEE
+250 SYIEDAYKE
-259 YLDNFSDSAQVR
+259 YLDNFSNSAQVR
-271 FSHIMVEKS
+271 FSHIMIEKS
-280 NYETRDLAFDV
+280 NYESRDLAFDV
-291 ISKAENLINSGAD
+291 ITKAEDLINSGLD
-304 FSEVVS
+304 FSKVVS
-310 DLSEDIITKDIG
+310 DFSEDIITKDIG

-340 IASLGLNETS
+340 IANLGLNETS

-372 LAESQIKDE
+372 LAESQVKNE

-399 DILDEMIAEG
+399 DLIDEMIAEG

-424 TSELYTQE
+424 ESDLYTQE
-432 NYSFDLNSP
+432 NFSFDIKNS

-450 DSKLNTPYAIEL
+450 DSKMAAPYAIEL
-462 DDMVIVMSLNNIIQ
+462 DDMVIVMSLNNLIE
-476 PALMN
+476 PALMS
-481 YEEVADKV
+481 YQEVADKV

-497 AAEKLNLL
+497 AVDKLDLL
-505 EMELNSIADSQDK
+505 EEEFNSIADVQDK
-518 QSFIDA
+518 QSFIET
-524 YNFVTTDAFVDVKR
+524 YNFVTTDTFVDVKR

-558 VLNVNA
+558 VLKVNA

-574 IAFKQPNESE
+574 VAFKQPNESE

>member
-1 MMESLRNFLSGPRL
+1 MESLRNFLTGPRL
-15 IIVVLVCAL
+15 IIVVLVCAI

-236 LNQDSYKDDVVVPE
+236 LSQDSYKDDVVVPE
-250 SYIEDAYEE
+250 SYIADAYKE
-259 YLDNFSDSAQVR
+259 YLDNFSNSAQVR
-271 FSHIMVEKS
+271 FSHVMIEKS

-291 ISKAENLINSGAD
+291 ITKAEDLINSGVD
-304 FSEVVS
+304 FSEVAS

-340 IASLGLNETS
+340 IASLGMNETS

-399 DILDEMIAEG
+399 DIVDEMIAEG

-417 YISKTLE
+417 YISKNLA

-441 EIRNYLFSP
+441 EIRNYLFSR
-450 DSKLNTPYAIEL
+450 DSKLDAPYAIEL
-462 DDMVIVMSLNNIIQ
+462 DDMVIVMSLNNVIV

-481 YEEVADKV
+481 YEEVADNV

-505 EMELNSIADSQDK
+505 EEEFNSIEDSQDK
-518 QSFIDA
+518 QSFIEA
-524 YNFVTTDAFVDVKR
+524 YNFVTTDTFVDVKR

-558 VLNVNA
+558 VLKINA

-574 IAFKQPNESE
+574 VAFKQPNESE
-584 INEIIEEYKSFAEE
+584 INEIIEEYKSFAAE

>member
-1 MMESLRNFLSGPRL
+1 MESLRNFLSGPRL

-70 GEEFDFDMLDDDLRI
+70 GEEFDFDMLDDDLRM

-170 LNFATDYEIFEL
+170 LNFATDYEVFEL

-213 IEFYDNNQIL
+213 IEFYNNNQIL

-236 LNQDSYKDDVVVPE
+236 LSQDSYKDDVVVPE

-271 FSHIMVEKS
+271 FSHIMIEKS
-280 NYETRDLAFDV
+280 NYETRDLAFEV
-291 ISKAENLINSGAD
+291 IIKAEDLINSGVD

-334 EEFGLA
+334 EEFGSA

-350 GVIELDETFH
+350 NVIELDETFH

-372 LAESQIKDE
+372 LSESQIKDE
-381 LINELVE
+381 LIDELVE

-409 SSIEQIAE
+409 SSIEEIAE

-424 TSELYTQE
+424 ESELYTQD
-432 NYSFDLNSP
+432 NYSFDINNS

-450 DSKLNTPYAIEL
+450 DSKLNVPYAIEM
-462 DDMVIVMSLNNIIQ
+462 DDMVIVMSLNNVIE

-481 YEEVADKV
+481 YEEVADNV

-497 AAEKLNLL
+497 AVEKINLL
-505 EMELNSIADSQDK
+505 EEELNSISDSQDK
-518 QSFIDA
+518 QSFIEA
-524 YNFVTTDAFVDVKR
+524 YNFVTTDTFVDVKR

-558 VLNVNA
+558 VLKINA

-574 IAFKQPNESE
+574 FAFKQPNESE

>member
-1 MMESLRNFLSGPRL
+1 MESLRNFLSGPRL

-70 GEEFDFDMLDDDLRI
+70 GEEFDFDMLDEDLRM

-170 LNFATDYEIFEL
+170 LSFATDYEIFEL

-195 KLSYSG
+195 KISYSG

-213 IEFYDNNQIL
+213 IEYYDNNQIL

-236 LNQDSYKDDVVVPE
+236 LSQDSYKEDVVVPE
-250 SYIEDAYEE
+250 SYIEDAYKE
-259 YLDNFSDSAQVR
+259 YLDNFSNSAQVR

-291 ISKAENLINSGAD
+291 ITKAEDLINSGVD

-334 EEFGLA
+334 EEFALA
-340 IASLGLNETS
+340 IASLDLNETS

-424 TSELYTQE
+424 ESEMYTQE
-432 NYSFDLNSP
+432 NYSFDINNS

-450 DSKLNTPYAIEL
+450 DSKMDVPYAIEL
-462 DDMVIVMSLNNIIQ
+462 DDMVIVMSLNNVIE

-481 YEEVADKV
+481 YEEVADNV

-497 AAEKLNLL
+497 AAEKINLL
-505 EMELNSIADSQDK
+505 EEELNSIADAQDK
-518 QSFIDA
+518 KSFVEA
-524 YNFVTTDAFVDVKR
+524 YNFVTTDTFIDVKR

-558 VLNVNA
+558 VLKINS

-574 IAFKQPNESE
+574 VAFKQPNETE

>member
-1 MMESLRNFLSGPRL
+1 MESLRNFLSGPRL

-70 GEEFDFDMLDDDLRI
+70 GEEFDFDMLDDDLRM

-111 TTDEAKKSIIR
+111 TVDEAKKSIIR

-195 KLSYSG
+195 KLSYNG

-213 IEFYDNNQIL
+213 MEFYDNNQIL
-223 FFSNEERSFNYIV
+223 FFSSEERSFKYI
-236 LNQDSYKDDVVVPE
+236 LLSQDSYKDDVVVPE
-250 SYIEDAYEE
+250 SYIEDAYKE
-259 YLDNFSDSAQVR
+259 YLDNFSNSTQVR
-271 FSHIMVEKS
+271 FSHIMIEKS
-280 NYETRDLAFDV
+280 NYESRDIAFDV
-291 ISKAENLINSGAD
+291 ITKAEELINSGLD
-304 FSEVVS
+304 FSKVVS
-310 DLSEDIITKDIG
+310 DFSEDIITKDIG

-340 IASLGLNETS
+340 IANLGLNETS

-372 LAESQIKDE
+372 LAESQVKNE

-399 DILDEMIAEG
+399 DLIDEMIAEG

-424 TSELYTQE
+424 ESDLYTQE
-432 NYSFDLNSP
+432 NFSFNIKNS

-450 DSKLNTPYAIEL
+450 DSKMAAPYAIEL
-462 DDMVIVMSLNNIIQ
+462 DDMVIVMSLNNLIE
-476 PALMN
+476 PALMS
-481 YEEVADKV
+481 YQEVADKV

-497 AAEKLNLL
+497 ALEKLDLL
-505 EMELNSIADSQDK
+505 EEEFNSIADVQDK
-518 QSFIDA
+518 QSFIET
-524 YNFVTTDAFVDVKR
+524 YNFVTTDKFVDVKR

-558 VLNVNA
+558 VLKVNA

-574 IAFKQPNESE
+574 VAFKQPNESE
-584 INEIIEEYKSFAEE
+584 INEIIEEYKSFAQE

>member
-1 MMESLRNFLSGPRL
+1 MESLRNFLSGPRL

-70 GEEFDFDMLDDDLRI
+70 GEEFDFDMLDDDLRM

-111 TTDEAKKSIIR
+111 TVDEAKKSIIR

-195 KLSYSG
+195 KLSYNG

-213 IEFYDNNQIL
+213 MEFYDSNQIL
-223 FFSNEERSFNYIV
+223 FFSSEERSFKYI
-236 LNQDSYKDDVVVPE
+236 LLSQDSYKDDVVVPE
-250 SYIEDAYEE
+250 SYIEDAYKE
-259 YLDNFSDSAQVR
+259 YLDNFSNSTQVR
-271 FSHIMVEKS
+271 FSHIMIEKS
-280 NYETRDLAFDV
+280 NYESRDLAFDV
-291 ISKAENLINSGAD
+291 ITKAENLINSGLD
-304 FSEVVS
+304 FSKVVS
-310 DLSEDIITKDIG
+310 DFSEDIITKDIG

-340 IASLGLNETS
+340 IANLGLNETS

-372 LAESQIKDE
+372 LAESQVKNE

-399 DILDEMIAEG
+399 DLIDEMIAEG

-424 TSELYTQE
+424 ESDLYTQE
-432 NYSFDLNSP
+432 NFSFDIKNS

-450 DSKLNTPYAIEL
+450 DSKMAAPYAIEL
-462 DDMVIVMSLNNIIQ
+462 DDMVIVMSLNNLIE
-476 PALMN
+476 PALMS

-497 AAEKLNLL
+497 ALEKLDLL
-505 EMELNSIADSQDK
+505 EEEFNSIADVQDK
-518 QSFIDA
+518 QSFIET
-524 YNFVTTDAFVDVKR
+524 YNFVTTDTFVDVKR

-558 VLNVNA
+558 VLKVNA

-574 IAFKQPNESE
+574 VAFKQPNESE

>member
-1 MMESLRNFLSGPRL
+1 MESLRNFLSGPRL

-70 GEEFDFDMLDDDLRI
+70 GEEFDFDMLDDDLRM

-111 TTDEAKKSIIR
+111 TVDEAKKSIIR

-195 KLSYSG
+195 KLSYNG

-213 IEFYDNNQIL
+213 MEFYDSNQIL
-223 FFSNEERSFNYIV
+223 FFSSEERSFKYI
-236 LNQDSYKDDVVVPE
+236 LLSQDSYKDDVVVPE
-250 SYIEDAYEE
+250 SYIEDAYKE
-259 YLDNFSDSAQVR
+259 YLDNFSNSTQVR
-271 FSHIMVEKS
+271 FSHIMIEKS
-280 NYETRDLAFDV
+280 NYESRDLAFDV
-291 ISKAENLINSGAD
+291 ITKAENLINSGLD
-304 FSEVVS
+304 FSKVVS
-310 DLSEDIITKDIG
+310 DFSEDIITKDIG

-340 IASLGLNETS
+340 IANLGLNETS

-372 LAESQIKDE
+372 LAESQVKNE

-399 DILDEMIAEG
+399 DLIDEMIAEG

-424 TSELYTQE
+424 ESDLYTQE
-432 NYSFDLNSP
+432 NFSFDIKNS

-450 DSKLNTPYAIEL
+450 DSKMAAPYAIEL
-462 DDMVIVMSLNNIIQ
+462 DDMVIVMSLNNVIE

-481 YEEVADKV
+481 YEEVADNV

-497 AAEKLNLL
+497 AIEKINLL
-505 EMELNSIADSQDK
+505 EEELNSISDAQDK
-518 QSFIDA
+518 KSFIEA
-524 YNFVTTDAFVDVKR
+524 YNFVTTDTFVDVKR

-558 VLNVNA
+558 VLKINA

-574 IAFKQPNESE
+574 FAFKQPNESE

>member
-1 MMESLRNFLSGPRL
+1 MESLRNFLSGPRL

-70 GEEFDFDMLDDDLRI
+70 GEEFDFDMLDDDLRM

-111 TTDEAKKSIIR
+111 TVDEAKKSIIR

-195 KLSYSG
+195 KLSYNG

-213 IEFYDNNQIL
+213 MEFYDNNQIL
-223 FFSNEERSFNYIV
+223 FFSSEERSFKYI
-236 LNQDSYKDDVVVPE
+236 LLSQDSYKDDVVVPE
-250 SYIEDAYEE
+250 SYIEDAYKE
-259 YLDNFSDSAQVR
+259 YLDNFSNSAQVR
-271 FSHIMVEKS
+271 FSHIMIEKS
-280 NYETRDLAFDV
+280 NYESRDLAFDV
-291 ISKAENLINSGAD
+291 ITKAEDLINSGLD
-304 FSEVVS
+304 FSKVVS
-310 DLSEDIITKDIG
+310 DFSEDIITKDIG

-340 IASLGLNETS
+340 IANLGLNETS

-372 LAESQIKDE
+372 LAESQVKNE

-399 DILDEMIAEG
+399 DLIDEMIAEG

-424 TSELYTQE
+424 ESDLYTQE
-432 NYSFDLNSP
+432 NFSFDIKNS

-450 DSKLNTPYAIEL
+450 DSKMAAPYAIEL
-462 DDMVIVMSLNNIIQ
+462 DDMVIVMSLNNLIE
-476 PALMN
+476 PALMS
-481 YEEVADKV
+481 YQEVADKV

-497 AAEKLNLL
+497 AVDKLDLL
-505 EMELNSIADSQDK
+505 EEEFNSIADVQDK
-518 QSFIDA
+518 QSFIET
-524 YNFVTTDAFVDVKR
+524 YNFVTTDTFVDVKR

-558 VLNVNA
+558 VLKVNA

-574 IAFKQPNESE
+574 VAFKQPNESE

>member
-1 MMESLRNFLSGPRL
+1 MESLRNFLSGPRL

-70 GEEFDFDMLDDDLRI
+70 GEEFDFDMLDDDLRM

-111 TTDEAKKSIIR
+111 TVDEAKKSIIR

-195 KLSYSG
+195 KLSYNG

-213 IEFYDNNQIL
+213 MEFYDNNQIL
-223 FFSNEERSFNYIV
+223 FFSSEERSFKYI
-236 LNQDSYKDDVVVPE
+236 LLSQDSYKDDVVVPE
-250 SYIEDAYEE
+250 SYIEDAYKE
-259 YLDNFSDSAQVR
+259 YLDNFSNSAQVR
-271 FSHIMVEKS
+271 FSHIMIEKS
-280 NYETRDLAFDV
+280 NYESRDLAFDV
-291 ISKAENLINSGAD
+291 ITKAEDLINSGLD
-304 FSEVVS
+304 FSKVVS
-310 DLSEDIITKDIG
+310 DFSEDIITKDIG

-340 IASLGLNETS
+340 IANLGLNETS

-372 LAESQIKDE
+372 LAESQVKNE

-399 DILDEMIAEG
+399 DLIDEMIAEG

-424 TSELYTQE
+424 ESDLYTQE
-432 NYSFDLNSP
+432 NFSFDIKNS

-450 DSKLNTPYAIEL
+450 DSKMAAPYAIES
-462 DDMVIVMSLNNIIQ
+462 DDMVIVMSLNNLIE
-476 PALMN
+476 PALMS
-481 YEEVADKV
+481 YKEVADKV

-497 AAEKLNLL
+497 AVEKLDLL
-505 EMELNSIADSQDK
+505 EEEFNSIADVQDK
-518 QSFIDA
+518 QSFIET
-524 YNFVTTDAFVDVKR
+524 YNFVTTDTFVDVKR

-558 VLNVNA
+558 VLKVNA

-574 IAFKQPNESE
+574 VAFKQPNESE

>member
-1 MMESLRNFLSGPRL
+1 MESLRNFLSGPRL

-70 GEEFDFDMLDDDLRI
+70 GEEFDFDMLDDDLRM

-111 TTDEAKKSIIR
+111 TVDEAKKSIIR

-195 KLSYSG
+195 KLSYNG

-213 IEFYDNNQIL
+213 MEFYDSNQIL
-223 FFSNEERSFNYIV
+223 FFSSEERSFKYI
-236 LNQDSYKDDVVVPE
+236 LLSQDSYKDDVVVPE
-250 SYIEDAYEE
+250 SYIEDAYKE
-259 YLDNFSDSAQVR
+259 YLDNFSNSTQVR
-271 FSHIMVEKS
+271 FSHIMIEKS
-280 NYETRDLAFDV
+280 NYESRDLAFDV
-291 ISKAENLINSGAD
+291 ITKAEDLINSGLD
-304 FSEVVS
+304 FSKVVS
-310 DLSEDIITKDIG
+310 DFSEDIITKDIG

-340 IASLGLNETS
+340 IANLGLNETS

-372 LAESQIKDE
+372 LAESQVKNE

-399 DILDEMIAEG
+399 DLIDEMIAEG

-424 TSELYTQE
+424 ESDLYTQE
-432 NYSFDLNSP
+432 NFSFNIKNS

-450 DSKLNTPYAIEL
+450 DSKMAAPYAIEL
-462 DDMVIVMSLNNIIQ
+462 DDMVIVMSLNNLIE
-476 PALMN
+476 PALMS

-497 AAEKLNLL
+497 ALEKLDLL
-505 EMELNSIADSQDK
+505 EEEFNSIADVQDK
-518 QSFIDA
+518 QSFIET
-524 YNFVTTDAFVDVKR
+524 YNFVTTDTFVDVKR

-558 VLNVNA
+558 VLKVNA

-574 IAFKQPNESE
+574 VAFKQPNESE

>member
-1 MMESLRNFLSGPRL
+1 MESLRNFLSGPRL

-70 GEEFDFDMLDDDLRI
+70 GEEFDFDMLDDDLRM

-170 LNFATDYEIFEL
+170 LNFATDYEVFEL

-213 IEFYDNNQIL
+213 IEFYNNNQIL

-236 LNQDSYKDDVVVPE
+236 LSQDSYKDDVVVPE
-250 SYIEDAYEE
+250 SYIEDAYKE
-259 YLDNFSDSAQVR
+259 YLDNFSNSAQVR
-271 FSHIMVEKS
+271 FSHIMIEKS
-280 NYETRDLAFDV
+280 NYETRDLAFEV
-291 ISKAENLINSGAD
+291 IIKAEDLINSGVD

-350 GVIELDETFH
+350 DVIELDETFH

-424 TSELYTQE
+424 ESELYTQE
-432 NYSFDLNSP
+432 NYSFDINNS

-450 DSKLNTPYAIEL
+450 DSKLNVPYAIEL
-462 DDMVIVMSLNNIIQ
+462 DDMVIVMSLNNLIE

-481 YEEVADKV
+481 YEEVADNV

-505 EMELNSIADSQDK
+505 EEELNSIADAQDK
-518 QSFIDA
+518 QSFIEA
-524 YNFVTTDAFVDVKR
+524 YNFVTTDTFVDVKR

-558 VLNVNA
+558 VLKINA

>member
-1 MMESLRNFLSGPRL
+1 MESLRNFLSGPRL

-70 GEEFDFDMLDDDLRI
+70 GEEFDFDMLDDDLRM

-111 TTDEAKKSIIR
+111 TVDEAKKSIIR

-195 KLSYSG
+195 KLSYNG

-213 IEFYDNNQIL
+213 MEFYDSNQIL
-223 FFSNEERSFNYIV
+223 FFSSEERSFKYI
-236 LNQDSYKDDVVVPE
+236 LLSQDSYKDDVVVPE
-250 SYIEDAYEE
+250 SYIEDAYKE
-259 YLDNFSDSAQVR
+259 YLDNFSNSTQVR
-271 FSHIMVEKS
+271 FSHIMIEKS
-280 NYETRDLAFDV
+280 NYESRDLAFDV
-291 ISKAENLINSGAD
+291 ITKAENLINSGLD
-304 FSEVVS
+304 FSKVVS
-310 DLSEDIITKDIG
+310 DFSEDIITKDIG

-340 IASLGLNETS
+340 IANLGLNETS

-372 LAESQIKDE
+372 LAESQVKNE

-399 DILDEMIAEG
+399 DLIDEMIAEG

-424 TSELYTQE
+424 ESDLYTQE
-432 NYSFDLNSP
+432 NFSFNIKNS

-450 DSKLNTPYAIEL
+450 DSKMAAPYAIEL
-462 DDMVIVMSLNNIIQ
+462 DDMVIVMSLNNLIE
-476 PALMN
+476 PALMS

-497 AAEKLNLL
+497 ALEKLDLL
-505 EMELNSIADSQDK
+505 EEEFNSIADAQDK
-518 QSFIDA
+518 QSFIET
-524 YNFVTTDAFVDVKR
+524 YNFVTTDKFVDVKR

-558 VLNVNA
+558 VLKVNA

-574 IAFKQPNESE
+574 VAFKQPNESE

>member
-1 MMESLRNFLSGPRL
+1 MESLRNFLSGPRL

-70 GEEFDFDMLDDDLRI
+70 GEEFDFDMLDDDLRM

-195 KLSYSG
+195 KISYSG

-213 IEFYDNNQIL
+213 IEYYDNNQIL

-236 LNQDSYKDDVVVPE
+236 LSQDSYREDVVVPE
-250 SYIEDAYEE
+250 SYIEDAYKE
-259 YLDNFSDSAQVR
+259 YLDNFSNSAQVR

-280 NYETRDLAFDV
+280 NYETRDLAFD
-291 ISKAENLINSGAD
+291 IIAKAEDLINSGVD
-304 FSEVVS
+304 FSEVAS

-340 IASLGLNETS
+340 IASLGMNETS

-417 YISKTLE
+417 YISKNLE

-432 NYSFDLNSP
+432 NYSFDLNSS

-450 DSKLNTPYAIEL
+450 DSKLDVPYAIEL
-462 DDMVIVMSLNNIIQ
+462 DDTVIVMSVNNVIV

-481 YEEVADKV
+481 YEEVADNV

-505 EMELNSIADSQDK
+505 EEELNSIEDSQDK
-518 QSFIDA
+518 QSFIEA
-524 YNFVTTDAFVDVKR
+524 YNFVTTDTFVDVKR

-558 VLNVNA
+558 VLKINA

-574 IAFKQPNESE
+574 VAFKQPNESE

>member
-1 MMESLRNFLSGPRL
+1 MESLRNFLSGPRL

-70 GEEFDFDMLDDDLRI
+70 GEEFDFDMLDDDLRM

-170 LNFATDYEIFEL
+170 LNFATDYEVFEL

-213 IEFYDNNQIL
+213 IEFYNNNQIL

-236 LNQDSYKDDVVVPE
+236 LNQDSYKDNVVVPE
-250 SYIEDAYEE
+250 NYLEDTYKE

-271 FSHIMVEKS
+271 FSHIMIEKS

-291 ISKAENLINSGAD
+291 INKAEDLINSGVD

-334 EEFGLA
+334 EEFGSA

-350 GVIELDETFH
+350 NVIELDETFH

-372 LAESQIKDE
+372 LSESQIKDE
-381 LINELVE
+381 LIDELVE

-409 SSIEQIAE
+409 SSIEEIAE

-424 TSELYTQE
+424 ESELYTQD
-432 NYSFDLNSP
+432 NYSFDINNS

-450 DSKLNTPYAIEL
+450 DSKLNVPYAIEM
-462 DDMVIVMSLNNIIQ
+462 DDMVIVMSLNNVIE

-481 YEEVADKV
+481 YEEVADNV

-497 AAEKLNLL
+497 AVEKINLL
-505 EMELNSIADSQDK
+505 EEELNSISDAQDK
-518 QSFIDA
+518 KSFIEA
-524 YNFVTTDAFVDVKR
+524 YNFVTTDTFVDVKR

-558 VLNVNA
+558 VLKINA

-574 IAFKQPNESE
+574 FAFKQPNEFE